1 MEFTP
6 QQIKRLER
14 IARIEKNPTLE
25 IVDELSKVKNVLKKV
40 SNKEVIFP
48 EQREEISISN
58 PEDIKNDIID
68 EISQVKGIVEKY
80 IASKMAVDAQK
91 EFKMVKHTSEKEKSL
106 GELKIAIIEAIQN
119 LAENI
124 PEQKDYSGQIKQI
137 LDSLTGKKEL
147 NLKSLEEGLDKI
159 LKAVDTPDFLNDI
172 VEYNRVKVSLSDEQI
187 KKLGKSMS
195 VSVASGSGFPGSSQA
210 DLKRIA
216 DNQGNINSAT
226 EEILQSITGNQY
238 VSSNIDTEDATNY
251 YFLSFIP
258 GTTKWR
264 INRLNK
270 TSYVSDYA
278 IGDSDIE
285 TAWTDRASQT
295 YAIIY

>member
-25 IVDELSKVKNVLKKV
+25 IVDELAKVKNVLKKV
-40 SNKEVIFP
+40 SEKEVIFP
-48 EQREEISISN
+48 EQREEITISN
-58 PEDIKNDIID
+58 PDDIKNDIID
-68 EISQVKGIVEKY
+68 AIGQVKVIVEKY

-91 EFKMVKHTSEKEKSL
+91 EVKMVKHTSEKEKSL

-195 VSVASGSGFPGSSQA
+195 VSVASGSGFPESSQA

-216 DNQGNINSAT
+216 DNQGNIIPKHDTKELVYTDGVLTSIVYKLAGATVAT
-226 EEILQSITGNQY
+226 ETLIYTNGIFTGVTIL
-238 VSSNIDTEDATNY
+238 
-251 YFLSFIP
+251 
-258 GTTKWR
+258 
-264 INRLNK
+264 
-270 TSYVSDYA
+270 
-278 IGDSDIE
+278 
-285 TAWTDRASQT
+285 
-295 YAIIY
+295 

>member
-40 SNKEVIFP
+40 RDKEVIFP
-48 EQREEISISN
+48 EQREEITISN
-58 PEDIKNDIID
+58 PDDIKKDIID

-91 EFKMVKHTSEKEKSL
+91 EVKMVKHTSEKEKSL

-195 VSVASGSGFPGSSQA
+195 FSFAAGSGFPESSQA

>member
-58 PEDIKNDIID
+58 PGDIKNDIID
-68 EISQVKGIVEKY
+68 AISQVKGIVEKY

-91 EFKMVKHTSEKEKSL
+91 ESKMVKHTSEKEKSL
-106 GELKIAIIEAIQN
+106 DGLKIAIIEAIQN

-137 LDSLTGKKEL
+137 LDSLNEIEKIEEKITAIE
-147 NLKSLEEGLDKI
+147 NL
-159 LKAVDTPDFLNDI
+159 
-172 VEYNRVKVSLSDEQI
+172 
-187 KKLGKSMS
+187 
-195 VSVASGSGFPGSSQA
+195 
-210 DLKRIA
+210 
-216 DNQGNINSAT
+216 
-226 EEILQSITGNQY
+226 
-238 VSSNIDTEDATNY
+238 
-251 YFLSFIP
+251 
-258 GTTKWR
+258 
-264 INRLNK
+264 
-270 TSYVSDYA
+270 
-278 IGDSDIE
+278 
-285 TAWTDRASQT
+285 
-295 YAIIY
+295 

>member
-40 SNKEVIFP
+40 RDKEVIFP

-91 EFKMVKHTSEKEKSL
+91 EVKMVKHTTDKEKSL

-147 NLKSLEEGLDKI
+147 NLKSLEEGLNKI

-195 VSVASGSGFPGSSQA
+195 VSVGGGGGGSGYVKNTLG
-210 DLKRIA
+210 
-216 DNQGNINSAT
+216 NNINPAT
-226 EEILQSITGNQY
+226 EETIQSIAGL
-238 VSSNIDTEDATNY
+238 NIPKHDTEKLVYTDGVLTSIVYKLAGATVA
-251 YFLSFIP
+251 
-258 GTTKWR
+258 T
-264 INRLNK
+264 
-270 TSYVSDYA
+270 
-278 IGDSDIE
+278 E
-285 TAWTDRASQT
+285 TLIYTDGIFT
-295 YAIIY
+295 GVTIL

>member
-58 PEDIKNDIID
+58 PGDIKNDIID
-68 EISQVKGIVEKY
+68 AISQVKGIVEKY

-91 EFKMVKHTSEKEKSL
+91 ESKMVKHTTDKEKSL
-106 GELKIAIIEAIQN
+106 DGLKIAIIEAIQN

-195 VSVASGSGFPGSSQA
+195 VSVASGSGFPESSQA

-226 EEILQSITGNQY
+226 EETIQSIAGLNIPKHDTKELVYTDGVLTSIVYKLAGATVATETLIYTNGIFTG
-238 VSSNIDTEDATNY
+238 VTI
-251 YFLSFIP
+251 L
-258 GTTKWR
+258 
-264 INRLNK
+264 
-270 TSYVSDYA
+270 
-278 IGDSDIE
+278 
-285 TAWTDRASQT
+285 
-295 YAIIY
+295 

>member
-48 EQREEISISN
+48 EQREEITISN

-91 EFKMVKHTSEKEKSL
+91 EVKMVKHTTDKEKSL

-147 NLKSLEEGLDKI
+147 NLKSLEEGLNKI

-195 VSVASGSGFPGSSQA
+195 VSVGGGGGGSGYVKNTLG
-210 DLKRIA
+210 
-216 DNQGNINSAT
+216 NNINPAT
-226 EEILQSITGNQY
+226 EETIQSIAGL
-238 VSSNIDTEDATNY
+238 NIPKHDTEKLVYTDGVLTSIVYKLAGATVA
-251 YFLSFIP
+251 
-258 GTTKWR
+258 T
-264 INRLNK
+264 
-270 TSYVSDYA
+270 
-278 IGDSDIE
+278 E
-285 TAWTDRASQT
+285 TLIYTDGIFT
-295 YAIIY
+295 GVTIL

>member
-40 SNKEVIFP
+40 SEKEVIFP
-48 EQREEISISN
+48 EQREEITISN
-58 PEDIKNDIID
+58 PDDIKNDII
-68 EISQVKGIVEKY
+68 EAISQVKGIVEKY

-91 EFKMVKHTSEKEKSL
+91 EVKMVKHTTDKEKSL

-147 NLKSLEEGLDKI
+147 NLKSLEEGLNKI

-195 VSVASGSGFPGSSQA
+195 VSVGGGGGGSGYVKNTLG
-210 DLKRIA
+210 
-216 DNQGNINSAT
+216 NNINPAT
-226 EEILQSITGNQY
+226 EETIQSIAGL
-238 VSSNIDTEDATNY
+238 NIPKHDTEKLVYTDGVLTSIVYKLAGATVA
-251 YFLSFIP
+251 
-258 GTTKWR
+258 T
-264 INRLNK
+264 
-270 TSYVSDYA
+270 
-278 IGDSDIE
+278 E
-285 TAWTDRASQT
+285 TLIYTDGIFT
-295 YAIIY
+295 GVTIL

>member
-40 SNKEVIFP
+40 SEKEVIFP

-68 EISQVKGIVEKY
+68 AISQVKGIVEKY

-91 EFKMVKHTSEKEKSL
+91 EVKMVKHTTDKEKSL

-147 NLKSLEEGLDKI
+147 NLKSLEEGLNKI

-195 VSVASGSGFPGSSQA
+195 VSVGGGGGGSGYVKNTLG
-210 DLKRIA
+210 
-216 DNQGNINSAT
+216 NNINPAT
-226 EEILQSITGNQY
+226 EETIQSIVGL
-238 VSSNIDTEDATNY
+238 NIPKHDTEKLVYTDGVLTSIVYKLAGATVA
-251 YFLSFIP
+251 
-258 GTTKWR
+258 T
-264 INRLNK
+264 
-270 TSYVSDYA
+270 
-278 IGDSDIE
+278 E
-285 TAWTDRASQT
+285 TLIYTDGIFT
-295 YAIIY
+295 GVTIL

>member
-48 EQREEISISN
+48 EQREEITISN

-68 EISQVKGIVEKY
+68 AISQVKGIVEKY

-91 EFKMVKHTSEKEKSL
+91 ESKMVKYTTDKEKSL

-147 NLKSLEEGLDKI
+147 NLKSLEEGLNKI

-195 VSVASGSGFPGSSQA
+195 VSVGGGGGGSGYVKNTLG
-210 DLKRIA
+210 
-216 DNQGNINSAT
+216 NNINPAT
-226 EEILQSITGNQY
+226 EETIQSIAGLNIPKHDTKELVYTDGVLTSIVYKLAGATVATETLIYTDGIFTG
-238 VSSNIDTEDATNY
+238 VTI
-251 YFLSFIP
+251 L
-258 GTTKWR
+258 
-264 INRLNK
+264 
-270 TSYVSDYA
+270 
-278 IGDSDIE
+278 
-285 TAWTDRASQT
+285 
-295 YAIIY
+295 

>member
-48 EQREEISISN
+48 EQREEITISN

-68 EISQVKGIVEKY
+68 AISQVKGIVEKY

-91 EFKMVKHTSEKEKSL
+91 EVKMVKHTTDKEKSL

-147 NLKSLEEGLDKI
+147 NLKSLEEGLNKI

-195 VSVASGSGFPGSSQA
+195 VSVGGGGGGSGYVKNTLG
-210 DLKRIA
+210 
-216 DNQGNINSAT
+216 NNINPAT
-226 EEILQSITGNQY
+226 EETIQSIAGL
-238 VSSNIDTEDATNY
+238 NIPKHDTEKLVYTDGVLTSIVYKLAGATVA
-251 YFLSFIP
+251 
-258 GTTKWR
+258 T
-264 INRLNK
+264 
-270 TSYVSDYA
+270 
-278 IGDSDIE
+278 E
-285 TAWTDRASQT
+285 TLIYTDGIFT
-295 YAIIY
+295 GVTIL

>member
-40 SNKEVIFP
+40 SEKEVIFP

-68 EISQVKGIVEKY
+68 AISQVKGIVEKY

-91 EFKMVKHTSEKEKSL
+91 EVKMVKHTTDKEKSL

-195 VSVASGSGFPGSSQA
+195 VSVGGGGGGSGYVKNTLG
-210 DLKRIA
+210 
-216 DNQGNINSAT
+216 NNINPAT
-226 EEILQSITGNQY
+226 EETIQSIAGL
-238 VSSNIDTEDATNY
+238 NIPKHDTEKLVYTDGVLTSIVYKLAGATVA
-251 YFLSFIP
+251 
-258 GTTKWR
+258 T
-264 INRLNK
+264 
-270 TSYVSDYA
+270 
-278 IGDSDIE
+278 E
-285 TAWTDRASQT
+285 TLIYTDGIFT
-295 YAIIY
+295 GVTIL

>member
-14 IARIEKNPTLE
+14 MARIEKNPTLE

-40 SNKEVIFP
+40 SDKEGIFP

-58 PEDIKNDIID
+58 PGDIKNDIID
-68 EISQVKGIVEKY
+68 AISQVKGIVEKY

-91 EFKMVKHTSEKEKSL
+91 EVKMVKHTTDKEKSL

-195 VSVASGSGFPGSSQA
+195 VSVASGSGFPESSQA

-226 EEILQSITGNQY
+226 EETIQSIAGL
-238 VSSNIDTEDATNY
+238 NIPKHDTEELVYTDGVLTSIVYKLAGATVA
-251 YFLSFIP
+251 
-258 GTTKWR
+258 T
-264 INRLNK
+264 
-270 TSYVSDYA
+270 
-278 IGDSDIE
+278 E
-285 TAWTDRASQT
+285 TL
-295 YAIIY
+295 IYTNGIFTGVTIL

>member
-40 SNKEVIFP
+40 RDKEVIFP

-68 EISQVKGIVEKY
+68 AISQVKGIVEKY

-91 EFKMVKHTSEKEKSL
+91 ESKMIKHTTDKEKSL

-124 PEQKDYSGQIKQI
+124 PEQKDYSGQINQI
-137 LDSLTGKKEL
+137 LDNLKSKKEL
-147 NLKSLEEGLDKI
+147 NIKSLEEGLDKI

-187 KKLGKSMS
+187 KKIGKSMS
-195 VSVASGSGFPGSSQA
+195 VSFAAGSGFPESSQA

-226 EEILQSITGNQY
+226 EETIQSIAGL
-238 VSSNIDTEDATNY
+238 NIPKHDTEELVYTDGVLTSIVYKLAGATVA
-251 YFLSFIP
+251 
-258 GTTKWR
+258 T
-264 INRLNK
+264 
-270 TSYVSDYA
+270 
-278 IGDSDIE
+278 E
-285 TAWTDRASQT
+285 TLIYTDGIFT
-295 YAIIY
+295 GVTIL

>member
-58 PEDIKNDIID
+58 PGDIKNDII
-68 EISQVKGIVEKY
+68 EAINQVKGLIEKY

-91 EFKMVKHTSEKEKSL
+91 EVKMVKHTTDKEKSL

-195 VSVASGSGFPGSSQA
+195 VSVASGSGFPESSQA

-216 DNQGNINSAT
+216 DNQGNINSAIEETIQSIAGLNIPKHDT
-226 EEILQSITGNQY
+226 EELVYTDGVLTSIVYKLAGATVATETLIYTNGIFTGVTIL
-238 VSSNIDTEDATNY
+238 
-251 YFLSFIP
+251 
-258 GTTKWR
+258 
-264 INRLNK
+264 
-270 TSYVSDYA
+270 
-278 IGDSDIE
+278 
-285 TAWTDRASQT
+285 
-295 YAIIY
+295 

>member
-91 EFKMVKHTSEKEKSL
+91 EVKMVKHTTDKEKSL

-147 NLKSLEEGLDKI
+147 NLKSLEEGLNKI

-195 VSVASGSGFPGSSQA
+195 VSVGGGGGGSGYVKNTLG
-210 DLKRIA
+210 
-216 DNQGNINSAT
+216 NNINPAT
-226 EEILQSITGNQY
+226 EETIQSIAGLNIPKHDTKELVYTDGVLTSIVYKLAGATVATETLIYTDGIFTG
-238 VSSNIDTEDATNY
+238 VTI
-251 YFLSFIP
+251 L
-258 GTTKWR
+258 
-264 INRLNK
+264 
-270 TSYVSDYA
+270 
-278 IGDSDIE
+278 
-285 TAWTDRASQT
+285 
-295 YAIIY
+295 

>member
-40 SNKEVIFP
+40 SEKEVIFP
-48 EQREEISISN
+48 EQREEITISN
-58 PEDIKNDIID
+58 PEDIKDDIID
-68 EISQVKGIVEKY
+68 EISQVKGLIEKY

-91 EFKMVKHTSEKEKSL
+91 EVKMVKHTTDKEKSL

-195 VSVASGSGFPGSSQA
+195 VSVASGSGFPESSQA

-226 EEILQSITGNQY
+226 EETIQSIAGL
-238 VSSNIDTEDATNY
+238 NIPKHDTEELVYTDGVLTSIVYKLAGATVA
-251 YFLSFIP
+251 
-258 GTTKWR
+258 T
-264 INRLNK
+264 
-270 TSYVSDYA
+270 
-278 IGDSDIE
+278 E
-285 TAWTDRASQT
+285 TL
-295 YAIIY
+295 IYTNGIFTGVTIL

>member
-25 IVDELSKVKNVLKKV
+25 IVDELAKVKNVLKKV
-40 SNKEVIFP
+40 SEKEVIFP
-48 EQREEISISN
+48 EQREEITISN

-91 EFKMVKHTSEKEKSL
+91 EVKMVKHTTDKEKSL

-195 VSVASGSGFPGSSQA
+195 VSVASGSGFPESSQA

-216 DNQGNINSAT
+216 DNQGNINTAT
-226 EEILQSITGNQY
+226 EETIQSIAGL
-238 VSSNIDTEDATNY
+238 NIPKHDTEELVYTDGVLTSIVYKLAGATVA
-251 YFLSFIP
+251 
-258 GTTKWR
+258 T
-264 INRLNK
+264 
-270 TSYVSDYA
+270 
-278 IGDSDIE
+278 E
-285 TAWTDRASQT
+285 TL
-295 YAIIY
+295 IYTNGIFTGVTIL